1 MYSNN
6 AVGVFPDGIFYTDM
20 NIQFKYILIF
30 LCATY
35 FSHAR
40 DLPISMDI
48 VQYRGNDSLTECRI
62 VYSLADTSL
71 RYNPTLEGYIGS
83 IHFTVKM
90 QHDQTKEEITSE
102 WIIDNV
108 SQYPVVLHEKY
119 LIGGRSLYI
128 KPGSYTVHIT
138 AIDVNDSNA
147 SAMISVPLRIRAMN
161 GSKMYMSDIMTAMN
175 IEVLQDSSTKH
186 WSEQLQRNGLLLI
199 PNPSLECIGT
209 DPTLNLYAELYSC
222 LPGDTLDIVYAIKD
236 AALRT
241 LAEIPIRKQVNAE
254 AIVEYVSI
262 PLLGLPSGVYTV
274 HMKYIGQLKKDT
286 VTSQKRFYI
295 VNPEMPPELA
305 NTFSEDELFQQSEFS
320 TYSENRIDEEFEKA
334 KCLANSQEQSLWS
347 ALGDLTAK
355 QKFMFRFWKERDPNT
370 ETFVNERLEEFR
382 KSIAYANTYFSNP
395 QFREGWR
402 SDRGRVIRRYGAPTQ
417 VDRKYMGTSARPYE
431 SWFYAEIQG
440 GVYFHFVDLRDINN
454 HILVH
459 STAINEPRNERW
471 MQEYVNID
479 TFDAG
484 RGEFSR

>member
-1 MYSNN
+1 MPS
-6 AVGVFPDGIFYTDM
+6 GFPDGIFYTDM
-20 NIQFKYILIF
+20 KIQLKHILI
-30 LCATY
+30 LLLSTY
-35 FSHAR
+35 MVHAK

-48 VQYRGNDSLTECRI
+48 LQYRGNDSLTECRI

-83 IHFTVKM
+83 LHFKVKM
-90 QHDQTKEEITSE
+90 QHDSTKEITTSE
-102 WIIDNV
+102 WIVDNV
-108 SQYPVVLHEKY
+108 SQHPVVLHERF
-119 LIGGRSLYI
+119 LIGGRSLYV
-128 KPGSYTVHIT
+128 KPGAYSVHIT
-138 AIDVNDSNA
+138 AMDMNDSNA
-147 SAMISVPLRIRAMN
+147 MAKITLPLRIKNMN
-161 GSKMYMSDIMTAMN
+161 GKNMYMSDLMTAMN
-175 IEVLQDSSTKH
+175 IESLNDSTKLL

-199 PNPSLECIGT
+199 PNPSLECIGN

-222 LPGDTLDIVYAIKD
+222 IPGDTLDIVYTIKD
-236 AALRT
+236 AAQRA
-241 LAEIPIRKQVNAE
+241 LAEIPIRKHVIGE

-262 PLLGLPSGVYTV
+262 PLLGLPSGVYTAS
-274 HMKYIGQLKKDT
+274 MTYSGSTKKDT
-286 VTSQKRFYI
+286 VSNMKRFYI

-334 KCLANSQEQSLWS
+334 KCLANSQEQSLWL

-355 QKFMFRFWKERDPNT
+355 QKFMFRFWKEKDPNT

-382 KSIAYANTYFSNP
+382 KSINYSNTYFTNP

-402 SDRGRVIRRYGAPTQ
+402 SDRGRVMRRYGAPTQ

-440 GVYFHFVDLRDINN
+440 GVYFHFVDMRDINN

-471 MQEYVNID
+471 MQEYVNTD

-484 RGEFSR
+484 RGEFGR